1 MNTSKNW
8 LLITLVVVLAFGL
21 SFSAAT
27 PARATDEKTAEKGR
41 PAPKI
46 QMAILLDTS
55 GSMRGL
61 INQARSQLWKVVNE
75 FALAKRG
82 DQRPLLEVALYE
94 YGHASLG
101 AKSGFMRQISP
112 LTDDLDKISEEL
124 FKLKVGGSAEYCG
137 MVIDKS
143 VKELKWSESSRDL
156 KCIFIAGNE
165 PFTQGPVDF
174 RQACKASA
182 NKGVTVSTIYC
193 GPNADGVRTMWMEAS
208 KLADGSYMNIDQ
220 DQKVV
225 AIAAPQDKELA
236 ELSAKINTTYVAY
249 GDKKKRDEAADRQV
263 AQDANAAAASP
274 ASIVTRAQF
283 KGSRLYN
290 NARWDLCDACRLG
303 KVKIEDLKEDQLPE
317 NLRKMTLPQRKK
329 YIEDMIKQRKAIQ
342 DKIKTLSDARAKYV
356 AAKRKK
362 LAINQN
368 DTLDAAIITEVRRQ
382 ATVKNFSFE
391 K

>member
-1 MNTSKNW
+1 MFTSKRW
-8 LLITLVVVLAFGL
+8 LSAVLSILVLVGL
-21 SFSAAT
+21 FSTGAT
-27 PARATDEKTAEKGR
+27 PANATEEKTAEKGK

-101 AKSGFMRQISP
+101 AKAGFMRQISP

-124 FKLKVGGSAEYCG
+124 FKLQVGGSAEYCG
-137 MVIDKS
+137 MAIDKAT
-143 VKELKWSESSRDL
+143 KELKWSESGRDL

-174 RQACKASA
+174 REACKSSA

-193 GPNADGVRTMWMEAS
+193 GPNADGVSTMWLEAS
-208 KLADGSYMNIDQ
+208 KLADGSYMSIDQ
-220 DQKVV
+220 NQQVV
-225 AIAAPQDKELA
+225 AIAAPQDTRLS

-249 GDKKKRDEAADRQV
+249 GNAKKRAESAQRQV
-263 AQDANAAAASP
+263 AQDANAAGASP
-274 ASIVTRAQF
+274 ASSATRAQF
-283 KGSRLYN
+283 KGSRLYS
-290 NARWDLCDACRLG
+290 NAGWDLCDACRLG
-303 KVKIEDLKEDQLPE
+303 KIKIEDLKDDQLPE
-317 NLRKMTLPQRKK
+317 NLKKMSLAERKSF
-329 YIEDMIKQRKAIQ
+329 IEKMIKDRQDIQ
-342 DKIKTLSDARAKYV
+342 KQIKDLSDARAKYV
-356 AAKRKK
+356 AAERKK
-362 LAINQN
+362 LAVNED
-368 DTLDAAIITEVRRQ
+368 DTLDAAIVTEVRRQ
-382 ATVKNFSFE
+382 ATVKNFSFD

>member
-1 MNTSKNW
+1 MITSKRW
-8 LLITLVVVLAFGL
+8 LQSALALIIAVGL
-21 SFSAAT
+21 FCTTAT
-27 PARATDEKTAEKGR
+27 PIRATDEKTADKGR

-101 AKSGFMRQISP
+101 VKNGFMRQISP

-124 FKLKVGGSAEYCG
+124 FKLQVGGSAEYCG
-137 MVIDKS
+137 MVISKA
-143 VKELKWSESSRDL
+143 VKELKWSESGRDL

-174 RQACKASA
+174 REACKSSA

-193 GPNADGVRTMWMEAS
+193 GPNADGVQTMWLEAS

-225 AIAAPQDKELA
+225 AIAAPQDKQLA

-249 GDKKKRDEAADRQV
+249 GAKKQRQAAAERQV
-263 AQDANAAAASP
+263 AQDLNAANVCPTSGAM
-274 ASIVTRAQF
+274 RAQF

-290 NARWDLCDACRLG
+290 CASWDLCDAYRLG
-303 KVKIEDLKEDQLPE
+303 KVKIEDLKHDQLPE
-317 NLRKMTLPQRKK
+317 SLRKMTVAERKK
-329 YIEDMIKQRKAIQ
+329 HVEDMIKQRKAIQ
-342 DKIKTLSDARAKYV
+342 EKITSLSQARAKYV
-356 AAKRKK
+356 AAERKK
-362 LAINQN
+362 QAASQG

-382 ATVKNFSFE
+382 AVGKSFSFE